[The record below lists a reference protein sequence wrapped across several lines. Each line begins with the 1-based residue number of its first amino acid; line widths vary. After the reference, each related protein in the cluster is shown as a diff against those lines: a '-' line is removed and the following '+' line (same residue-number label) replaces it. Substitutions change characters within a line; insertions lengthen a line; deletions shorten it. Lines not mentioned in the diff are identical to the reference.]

1 MLPGLPS
8 WGLLLS
14 QVAGVAVLGCCRCAP
29 GVIGAPGVVLS
40 WTGAGL
46 PGVILPGLS
55 SWGDRLRVSGSQGDR
70 VTLNSSTAS
79 KP

>member
-46 PGVILPGLS
+46 LS
-55 SWGDRLRVSGSQGDR
+55 CRDPAGAVFLGDCLRVSGSQGDR
-70 VTLNSSTAS
+70 VTG
-79 KP
+79 